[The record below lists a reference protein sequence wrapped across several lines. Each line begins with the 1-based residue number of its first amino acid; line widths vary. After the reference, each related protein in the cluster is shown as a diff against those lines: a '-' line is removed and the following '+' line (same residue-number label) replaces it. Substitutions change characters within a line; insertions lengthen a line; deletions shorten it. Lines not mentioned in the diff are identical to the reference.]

1 MTLKV
6 ELVIIGDELLEGRI
20 RDLNGPYLARVAHR
34 EGAKLARMTIL
45 SDNIDELVQGLKE
58 AQERSDL
65 VITSGGLGPTSDDRA
80 KEALSLLTGQAP
92 IVNQDALRIVKQH
105 YARIHREWS
114 PGLNNYHLIPSGAIP
129 LENAQ
134 GLAPGFLLRGHHKSL
149 MMLPGVP
156 REFKAMIDQHFLLE
170 LTRLDP
176 LISKQNSL
184 TIRTFGMPEEKI
196 FNELMPGLWTKL
208 EQFGKLSS
216 LPQVMGVDLVL
227 TPWTKVD
234 YLDWVE
240 NVRNFVLSTPLNKLI
255 WQWGEQEL
263 AQFIVELLSARGA
276 NVSFAESCTGGL
288 VSSMITDIP
297 GSSRVFPGSLICY
310 DNKVKEQDLLVP
322 QEILDLHGAVSLE
335 CAEAMAIGAK
345 NHFQTDFVL
354 ALSGI
359 AGPGGGSDKKP
370 VGTLALA
377 WISPKGS
384 GSEMFKFHGNRL
396 DLKQR
401 FATRALFKLLEQ
413 LL

>member
-20 RDLNGPYLARVAHR
+20 HDLNGPLLARLSHR
-34 EGAKLARMTIL
+34 EGAKLARITIV
-45 SDNIDELVQGLKE
+45 SDQIDELTQSLRE
-58 AQERSDL
+58 ARSRSDL

-80 KEALSLLTGQAP
+80 KEALSVLTGQKP
-92 IVNQDALRIVKQH
+92 VVNEEATTLVRQH
-105 YARIHREWS
+105 YARISREWT
-114 PGLNNYHLIPSGAIP
+114 PALNSYHLIPAGVTP
-129 LENAQ
+129 LHNSQ
-134 GLAPGFLLRGHHKSL
+134 GLAPGFLWRAEKKSL

-156 REFKAMIDQHFLLE
+156 REFKAMIEEHFALE
-170 LTRLDP
+170 LVHLDP
-176 LISKQNSL
+176 QISKQTSL

-196 FNELMPGLWTKL
+196 FNEMMPGLWNQL

-227 TPWTKVD
+227 TPWQKVD

-240 NVRNFVLSTPLNKLI
+240 EVRRFVMTTPLQKLI

-263 AQFIVELLSARGA
+263 AQFIVDLLAARGA
-276 NVSFAESCTGGL
+276 TISLAESCTGGL

-297 GSSRVFPGSLICY
+297 GSSRVFHGSIISY
-310 DNKVKEQDLLVP
+310 DNQIKERDLGVSKTL
-322 QEILDLHGAVSLE
+322 LDQHGAVSLA
-335 CAEAMAIGAK
+335 CANAMALGAK
-345 NHFQTDFVL
+345 KHFQTDYVL

-359 AGPGGGSDKKP
+359 AGPGGGSADKP

-377 WISPKGS
+377 WISPKETS
-384 GSEMFKFHGNRL
+384 SQIFKFHGTRV